1 MTAVILSLLLI
12 GYLLIATEHVTKIN
26 KAVVAMF
33 IGVTGWILYMMDG
46 TRYVMTLHAGEYLSF
61 LSGHP
66 TSTEMVKVFIGQN
79 IFMNYVANISQVVL
93 FLLAT
98 MYIVEVLDN
107 NQCFDFFSEWLR
119 TRRSKRLLWS
129 LAGVTFVLSANVN
142 NITAACMMIAVMH
155 RLVENHRQRMA
166 YASIIVLAAN
176 TGGCF
181 TVIGD
186 VSSLLLWA
194 KGAITATNFSAHL
207 ILPAMVATVIPT
219 YLVSRTLPEHLDFS
233 YTGPRYRGSDTRL
246 NNWQRIFMLI
256 VGIGGL
262 WFIPSFCNITKLPP
276 FLGALCVLAILWV
289 VNEIY
294 NRKLINS
301 DVVVRNTNPSFM
313 QFNTMQLIL
322 FVVGISLAVGA
333 IQETGVLAAAARW
346 LDDSIH
352 NVYLVSVF
360 VGLISA
366 FLDNFVLVLST
377 MSMYPVREWTEWTD
391 CIDSNYLAG
400 FVQNGIYWQLLSFCG
415 GVGGSLLT
423 IGSMSGYA
431 LMKIEGVNFTWY
443 LKRMTWKVLLGWI
456 VGLGVFFVL
465 QIV

>member
-1 MTAVILSLLLI
+1 
-12 GYLLIATEHVTKIN
+12 
-26 KAVVAMF
+26 
-33 IGVTGWILYMMDG
+33 
-46 TRYVMTLHAGEYLSF
+46 
-61 LSGHP
+61 
-66 TSTEMVKVFIGQN
+66 
-79 IFMNYVANISQVVL
+79 
-93 FLLAT
+93 
-98 MYIVEVLDN
+98 
-107 NQCFDFFSEWLR
+107 
-119 TRRSKRLLWS
+119 
-129 LAGVTFVLSANVN
+129 
-142 NITAACMMIAVMH
+142 
-155 RLVENHRQRMA
+155 
-166 YASIIVLAAN
+166 
-176 TGGCF
+176 
-181 TVIGD
+181 
-186 VSSLLLWA
+186 
-194 KGAITATNFSAHL
+194 
-207 ILPAMVATVIPT
+207 
-219 YLVSRTLPEHLDFS
+219 
-233 YTGPRYRGSDTRL
+233 
-246 NNWQRIFMLI
+246 MLI